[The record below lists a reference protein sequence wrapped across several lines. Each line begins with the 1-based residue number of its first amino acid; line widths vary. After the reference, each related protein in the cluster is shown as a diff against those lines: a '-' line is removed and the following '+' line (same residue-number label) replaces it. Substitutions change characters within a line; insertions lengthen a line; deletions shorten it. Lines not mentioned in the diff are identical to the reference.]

1 MKLGILTS
9 IFGNYNFE
17 QVLDM
22 TSEFGL
28 ECMEVAC
35 WPQGEGERRYAGV
48 CHIDCENFTDEEAHT
63 IINKCEEKKI
73 FISALGFYA
82 NLMDENLEKRKE
94 NIQHFMKVI
103 DVSAKLN
110 INMVTGFLGR
120 MQHKTLEENLKV
132 SDE

>member
-48 CHIDCENFTDEEAHT
+48 CHIDCENFTDEEAQPY
-63 IINKCEEKKI
+63 INYLVVKEGNENTAKAKALKK
-73 FISALGFYA
+73 ALQS
-82 NLMDENLEKRKE
+82 K
-94 NIQHFMKVI
+94 KVKNYI
-103 DVSAKLN
+103 KKYKGSVQAVFTDPTK
-110 INMVTGFLGR
+110 
-120 MQHKTLEENLKV
+120 
-132 SDE
+132 

>member
-48 CHIDCENFTDEEAHT
+48 AILIVKILQMKKHIL
-63 IINKCEEKKI
+63 
-73 FISALGFYA
+73 S
-82 NLMDENLEKRKE
+82 
-94 NIQHFMKVI
+94 
-103 DVSAKLN
+103 
-110 INMVTGFLGR
+110 
-120 MQHKTLEENLKV
+120 
-132 SDE
+132 

>member
-48 CHIDCENFTDEEAHT
+48 CHIDCENFTDEEPHT

-82 NLMDENLEKRKE
+82 NLMDENLEKRKY
-94 NIQHFMKVI
+94 
-103 DVSAKLN
+103 SAFYEGN
-110 INMVTGFLGR
+110 RCICEIE
-120 MQHKTLEENLKV
+120 HKHGDRFFGKNAA
-132 SDE
+132 

>member
-48 CHIDCENFTDEEAHT
+48 CHIDCE
-63 IINKCEEKKI
+63 I
-73 FISALGFYA
+73 Y
-82 NLMDENLEKRKE
+82 R
-94 NIQHFMKVI
+94 
-103 DVSAKLN
+103 
-110 INMVTGFLGR
+110 
-120 MQHKTLEENLKV
+120 
-132 SDE
+132 

>member
-35 WPQGEGERRYAGV
+35 WPQGEGRK
-48 CHIDCENFTDEEAHT
+48 T
-63 IINKCEEKKI
+63 ICR
-73 FISALGFYA
+73 SMPY
-82 NLMDENLEKRKE
+82 
-94 NIQHFMKVI
+94 
-103 DVSAKLN
+103 
-110 INMVTGFLGR
+110 
-120 MQHKTLEENLKV
+120 
-132 SDE
+132 

>member
-48 CHIDCENFTDEEAHT
+48 CHIDCENFTD
-63 IINKCEEKKI
+63 
-73 FISALGFYA
+73 
-82 NLMDENLEKRKE
+82 
-94 NIQHFMKVI
+94 
-103 DVSAKLN
+103 
-110 INMVTGFLGR
+110 
-120 MQHKTLEENLKV
+120 
-132 SDE
+132 